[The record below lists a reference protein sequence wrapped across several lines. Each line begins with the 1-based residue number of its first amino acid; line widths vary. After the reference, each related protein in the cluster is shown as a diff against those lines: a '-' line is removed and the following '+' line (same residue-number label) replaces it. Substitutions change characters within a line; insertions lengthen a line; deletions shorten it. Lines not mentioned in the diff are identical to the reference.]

1 MKFRNNQVLGFG
13 KFLVDMERLTF
24 FFFSLKEKILR
35 SCLLCQDSSAV
46 EIPVK
51 ESGAGGRYGTMS
63 LSAEGCILLYTLS
76 SIYSF

>member
-13 KFLVDMERLTF
+13 KFLVDVKRLT

-35 SCLLCQDSSAV
+35 SCLLWQDSSIV

-51 ESGAGGRYGTMS
+51 QYRAGGK
-63 LSAEGCILLYTLS
+63 
-76 SIYSF
+76 

>member
-24 FFFSLKEKILR
+24 FFSLKEKILR
-35 SCLLCQDSSAV
+35 SCLLCQNSSAV

-63 LSAEGCILLYTLS
+63 LSAEGCILLYTLN
-76 SIYSF
+76 SIYLF

>member
-13 KFLVDMERLTF
+13 KFLVDVKRLTFF

-35 SCLLCQDSSAV
+35 SCLLWQDSSIV

-51 ESGAGGRYGTMS
+51 QYRAGGR
-63 LSAEGCILLYTLS
+63 
-76 SIYSF
+76 